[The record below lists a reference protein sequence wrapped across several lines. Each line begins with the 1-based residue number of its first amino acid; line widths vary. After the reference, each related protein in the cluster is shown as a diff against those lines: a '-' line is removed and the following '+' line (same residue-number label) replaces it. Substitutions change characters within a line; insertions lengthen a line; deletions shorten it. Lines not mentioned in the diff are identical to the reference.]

1 MGTVVIPYV
10 AFERLV
16 ADIDRHIGQE
26 WASGVDPDRIIVNLT
41 DLGDDI
47 KVGLIVLPE

>member
-1 MGTVVIPYV
+1 MGTVLIPYV

-16 ADIDRHIGQE
+16 ADIDCYIGQE
-26 WASGVDPDRIIVNLT
+26 WASGVDSDRIIVNLT

-47 KVGLIVLPE
+47 MVGFIVLPE